1 MFIKVALIFI
11 LILPSVLASPK
22 IDKLLSQM
30 SLEEKAAQLILIGFR
45 GQSVSESESIIF
57 DVAKVKVG
65 SVILFDYDAQLKTRG
80 RNIKNSQQLKKLTHD
95 LQTISSIPLFI
106 SIDEEGGLVTRLKK
120 AYGFKT
126 KKSAMELGKGSLK
139 GTYIQ
144 ARILA
149 DELSSHGINLNFA
162 PVVDVNVNPHNPVIG
177 SVKRSF
183 SDDEKIVSAHAAK
196 FIQGQSDEG
205 VLSALKHFPGHGSS
219 KADSHLGMVDVT
231 YSWEEREL
239 TPYRNLI
246 EQNLVDL
253 IMSAHVY
260 QRDLDQDYPATLS
273 YKILTEVLRGQLN
286 YKGVVISDD
295 MNMGA
300 IKDHFGQAHAIE
312 LALNAGVDILL
323 FGNNIHYEKMT
334 GLKVRNTIVDLVKK
348 GKVSENSINA
358 KVKRVLLLKEK
369 EGLLQGL

>member
-11 LILPSVLASPK
+11 LVLPSVLASSK
-22 IDKLLSQM
+22 IDKLMSQM

-65 SVILFDYDAQLKTRG
+65 SVILFDYDAMLKTRG

-149 DELSSHGINLNFA
+149 NELSSHGINLNFA

-183 SDDEKIVSAHAAK
+183 SDDEITNVDDFCDMAVAPFILAPKDEEKLKQWTESMTKSSTKKTKLYLLADAH
-196 FIQGQSDEG
+196 S
-205 VLSALKHFPGHGSS
+205 KHSMHDFQ
-219 KADSHLGMVDVT
+219 K
-231 YSWEEREL
+231 W
-239 TPYRNLI
+239 
-246 EQNLVDL
+246 QC
-253 IMSAHVY
+253 
-260 QRDLDQDYPATLS
+260 
-273 YKILTEVLRGQLN
+273 
-286 YKGVVISDD
+286 
-295 MNMGA
+295 
-300 IKDHFGQAHAIE
+300 
-312 LALNAGVDILL
+312 
-323 FGNNIHYEKMT
+323 
-334 GLKVRNTIVDLVKK
+334 
-348 GKVSENSINA
+348 
-358 KVKRVLLLKEK
+358 
-369 EGLLQGL
+369 